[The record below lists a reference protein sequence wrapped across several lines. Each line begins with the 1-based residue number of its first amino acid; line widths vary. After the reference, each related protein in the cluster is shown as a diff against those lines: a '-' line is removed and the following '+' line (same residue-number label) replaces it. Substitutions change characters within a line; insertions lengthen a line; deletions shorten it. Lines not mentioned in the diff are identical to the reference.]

1 LTVSTSPVSFIYH
14 SPLGKLRLI
23 EKQGFLKQAD
33 FVEELPEEEI
43 SSKKPQQPISSF
55 LRKVCLQL
63 DEYFSGNL
71 QHFELPLN
79 PQGTPFQRSAW
90 KALLRIPYGETRSY
104 LQQAQA
110 IENPKAVRAIGNAN
124 SKNPISIII
133 PCHRVIGKN
142 GTLTGYAGGIERKN
156 KLLELERCF
165 KPVQKN

>member
-1 LTVSTSPVSFIYH
+1 MP
-14 SPLGKLRLI
+14 
-23 EKQGFLKQAD
+23 
-33 FVEELPEEEI
+33 
-43 SSKKPQQPISSF
+43 
-55 LRKVCLQL
+55 QL